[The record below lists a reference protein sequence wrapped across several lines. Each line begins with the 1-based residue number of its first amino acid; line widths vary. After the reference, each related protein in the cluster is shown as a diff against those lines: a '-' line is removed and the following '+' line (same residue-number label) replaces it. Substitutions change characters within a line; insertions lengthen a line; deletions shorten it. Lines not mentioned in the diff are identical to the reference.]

1 MNKDELYS
9 TCLSL
14 TATDCW
20 HISSLDKTKNPITV
34 SDGPCG
40 VRQVLPLQE
49 GYEPSIST
57 AFPAPSALACT
68 FDEKIPYEV
77 GKLIAHECTYRKID
91 VILAPG
97 VNIKRS
103 ALCGRD
109 FEYFSEDPC
118 LAGVLAANWIRG
130 AEENGIGTS
139 LKHFALNNQELA
151 RHINSSEV
159 SDRALHEIY
168 LRSFEYAVKKGK
180 PSSVMC
186 SYNRYEGELASQS
199 QYLLEDVLRKD
210 WKYQGLTISDWTAV
224 GDKAA
229 VLAHGVDIQFPYA
242 HLDKD
247 YLYDNY
253 QSQVFIDADLKRHLD
268 RLKHFEDTLHS
279 KKKNLA
285 PIDYKKQYQLTLK
298 LADETPVLLKNEGL
312 LPLKK
317 KDRIVIVGY
326 LADQPHIGGGG
337 SAEVNA
343 YAVPSMTNLIKQ
355 KKINA
360 TVIQGYDSTNL
371 VALTKDDRKLI
382 QEADKVVIVL
392 GLLKDGE
399 TEGGDRSSID
409 LADGQLETVKQIG
422 ELNHNL
428 IAIIESGSVI
438 NLYPINQIAKA
449 IIVSYCNGECTNQAL
464 LDNLYGLHNPCGK
477 LPETWISSLTSNPLY
492 EDWGK
497 SVFTSY
503 YDEDIYVGYRYYD
516 ENNNKGVMYHFGF
529 GLSYSKFVFSNINHI
544 HVKGNEVSFK
554 FDLRNSSKISGKE
567 KVQVYVS
574 KLNSALY
581 REKKGLKAFKS
592 IALQPLTSKSVSM
605 VLDKSAFEVYDI
617 VTKKFVVED
626 GTYLIQV
633 GDSSVNLPLSFKV
646 TLKGKKLHESKEI
659 PVLKRKHYAYEDTFS
674 FLSPNLYI
682 MHSPLLQ
689 KIIRPYFSNEQSA
702 NWNLTINNYEPYF
715 KCVYEMSFH
724 LEAFKKI
731 IAIANNFKVAPDFF
745 NGISFGYSSKDDSD
759 KFSAFNLAKAMDK
772 DLPLFI
778 PLQANTDNQ
787 IGCGSI
793 SGKFSVLWKD
803 YVSLNKNRVFSL
815 VDISNLNPEQ
825 TNFIIGVLKSESGNT
840 KKYAFVS
847 TNESNLKMIP
857 DDYEKGLRVSDTSM
871 VSKALSYHL
880 IFITPELINQEDI
893 QKAYQSGSFIVCGV
907 ASPAK
912 ELLKQQYLCSAFVYK
927 SN

>member
-1 MNKDELYS
+1 MNKDELYAA
-9 TCLSL
+9 CLSL

-49 GYEPSIST
+49 GYEPSLST

-68 FDEKIPYEV
+68 FDEKIPYQV

-118 LAGVLAANWIRG
+118 LAGVLASSWIRG

-180 PSSVMC
+180 PSSLMC

-199 QYLLEDVLRKD
+199 QYLLEDVLHKD

-229 VLAHGVDIQFPYA
+229 VLAHGVDIQFPYV

-253 QSQVFIDADLKRHLD
+253 QRQAFTDADLTRHLD
-268 RLKHFEDTLHS
+268 RLKHFEDNLRS

-285 PIDYKKQYQLTLK
+285 PVDYKKQYQLTLK

-317 KDRIVIVGY
+317 KDKAVIVGY
-326 LADQPHIGGGG
+326 LADHPHIEGGG

-343 YAVPSMTNLIKQ
+343 YDIPSMTALVKKRNLE
-355 KKINA
+355 A
-360 TVIQGYDSTNL
+360 TVILGYDSNNQ
-371 VALTKDDRKLI
+371 VVLTKEDQRLI
-382 QEADKVVIVL
+382 KEADKVIAVL

-399 TEGGDRSSID
+399 TEGADRSSID
-409 LADGQLETVKQIG
+409 LFEGQLEAVKQIS

-438 NLYPINQIAKA
+438 NLNPINKIAKA
-449 IIVSYCNGECTNQAL
+449 IMVSYCNGECTNEAL

-477 LPETWISSLTSNPLY
+477 LPETWITGLTANPLY

-516 ENNNKGVMYHFGF
+516 EINNKGVMYPFGF
-529 GLSYSKFVFSNINHI
+529 GLSYSEFVFSNLNHLQ
-544 HVKGNEVSFK
+544 VKGEKVSFK
-554 FDLRNSSKISGKE
+554 FNLRNTSKISGKE
-567 KVQVYVS
+567 KIQVYVS
-574 KLNSALY
+574 KLDSALY
-581 REKKGLKAFKS
+581 RERKGLKAFKS
-592 IALQPLTSKSVSM
+592 IALPALTSKSVSM
-605 VLDKSAFEVYDI
+605 VLDKAAFEVYDI
-617 VTKKFVVED
+617 VTKKFVIED
-626 GTYLIQV
+626 GDYLIQI
-633 GDSSVNLPLSFKV
+633 GNSSINLPLSFKIN
-646 TLKGKKLHESKEI
+646 LKGKKLIENKEI
-659 PVLKRKHYAYEDTFS
+659 LILKRKHYAYEDTFS

-682 MHSPLLQ
+682 MHSPVFQ
-689 KIIRPYFSNEQSA
+689 KIIRPYFLNEQSA
-702 NWNLTINNYEPYF
+702 TWNLTSNNYEPYF

-724 LEAFKKI
+724 QDAFKKI
-731 IAIANNFKVAPDFF
+731 IATANSFKVAPDFF
-745 NGISFGYSSKDDSD
+745 NGISFGYLSKGDPDCFSSS
-759 KFSAFNLAKAMDK
+759 NLAKAMNK

-778 PLQANTDNQ
+778 PLTAKTDNQ

-793 SGKFSVLWKD
+793 TDRLTFLWKN
-803 YVSLNKNRVFSL
+803 YVSLNQDRVFTL

-825 TNFIIGVLKSESGNT
+825 TNSVITVLKKESKNT

-847 TNESNLKMIP
+847 TTESNLEMIP
-857 DDYEKGLRVSDTSM
+857 DDYEKGLRISDSSLVT
-871 VSKALSYHL
+871 KALSYHL
-880 IFITPELINQEDI
+880 FFITPELINQEDI
-893 QKAYQSGSFIVCGV
+893 QKAYQSGSFLVCGV
-907 ASPAK
+907 VSPSK
-912 ELLKQQYLCSAFVYK
+912 ELLKEQYKCSTFVYK
-927 SN
+927 LN